1 MEFLNYYIDR
11 PLLRGG
17 SAVMHLWHRQTGH
30 SPQKLSPLW
39 NLIVILAL
47 LSACGLFLSGPIYVF
62 GLGTLLMLS
71 LPSLRLLA
79 LGRVGRIYDMRSYR
93 ALAATATRKRETEW
107 ATRLTVLFTAIIF
120 PFCVSAGDEAASS
133 FLLGASL
140 WFVLTAPAKMYLD
153 AAEPPPPGDGGDQA
167 WSRQATAAV

>member
-1 MEFLNYYIDR
+1 MEFLNRYIDR

-17 SAVMHLWHRQTGH
+17 SAVMQLWHKQTGH
-30 SPQKLSPLW
+30 SPQKLSL
-39 NLIVILAL
+39 
-47 LSACGLFLSGPIYVF
+47 CGTSPSFLPFCRQVASLSGPIYVF

-71 LPSLRLLA
+71 LPSLRQLI
-79 LGRVGRIYDMRSYR
+79 LGRVGRIYDMRSYQ
-93 ALAATATRKRETEW
+93 ALAVTATRKRETEW
-107 ATRLTVLFTAIIF
+107 AVRLTVLLTAVIF

-153 AAEPPPPGDGGDQA
+153 AAEPPPPGNGGKQA
-167 WSRQATAAV
+167 WSRQATAAA

>member
-1 MEFLNYYIDR
+1 MEFLNRYIDR

-17 SAVMHLWHRQTGH
+17 SAAMQLWHRQTGH
-30 SPQKLSPLW
+30 SPQTLCPSW

-47 LSACGLFLSGPIYVF
+47 LSASALFLSGPIYVF
-62 GLGTLLMLS
+62 ALGTLLMLS

-79 LGRVGRIYDMRSYR
+79 LGRTGQNYDMRSYR
-93 ALAATATRKRETEW
+93 ALVATATRKRETEW
-107 ATRLTVLFTAIIF
+107 AIRLTVLLTAAIF
-120 PFCVSAGDEAASS
+120 PFCVSAGDETTSS

-153 AAEPPPPGDGGDQA
+153 AAEPPPPGNDGKQV
-167 WSRQATAAV
+167 WSRPATAAA